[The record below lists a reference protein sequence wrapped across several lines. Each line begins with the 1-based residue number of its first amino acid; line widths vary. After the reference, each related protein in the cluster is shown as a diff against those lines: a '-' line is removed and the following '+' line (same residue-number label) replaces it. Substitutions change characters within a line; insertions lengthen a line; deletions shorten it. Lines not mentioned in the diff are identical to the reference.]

1 VPNLNLRET
10 DGRAVL
16 ARLKEDASLKWFR
29 PLLLIPS
36 DSKADIVKSYEPEAN
51 CYVTKPV
58 QVEECENLSNSINE
72 FWLANVNPQ
81 QVQGG

>member
-1 VPNLNLRET
+1 
-10 DGRAVL
+10 
-16 ARLKEDASLKWFR
+16 
-29 PLLLIPS
+29 LLIPS